1 MLPAAR
7 NSDLDDA
14 DLHHMTSQ
22 LVIVLNQSDV
32 RYNKIVVIAIIVII
46 FVERVNNRR
55 GIKAGGRLWY
65 CQLAERLH
73 NNDRLYTLT
82 KLGHGECSTERF
94 SNHESASRIDVGCF
108 RRQY

>member
-7 NSDLDDA
+7 NSNLDDVN
-14 DLHHMTSQ
+14 LHHMTSQ

-55 GIKAGGRLWY
+55 GIKVSGRLWH
-65 CQLAERLH
+65 CQLA
-73 NNDRLYTLT
+73 D
-82 KLGHGECSTERF
+82 
-94 SNHESASRIDVGCF
+94 
-108 RRQY
+108 